1 MSDSYTILNKVN
13 DPKDIRNL
21 SIEELETLCAE
32 LRDYLVKTVSQTSGH
47 LASGLGV
54 VELTVALHYV
64 YNTPYDQ
71 LVWDVGHQAYPHKIL
86 TGRRE
91 ELAQIRKRGG
101 LHPFCW
107 KDESPYDVF
116 STGHASTSLGEAL
129 GLSIANRVLKNDKKV
144 VAVIGDGAFTGG
156 AAFEALNH
164 AGDLHENMLIV
175 LNDNEMSIS
184 ESVGFLAKHFAM
196 WLSSPKYAKFL
207 DNGKK
212 VLENVPKL
220 REFALKAHE
229 HIKGMVIPGT
239 IFEEFGFNYVGPIDG
254 HDLKTLIPILK
265 NLRTLDGPQVL
276 HIATRKGKGYE
287 PAEKEPTKY
296 HGVPKFDTQT
306 GIKASVNKTDYSY
319 SDLFGKW
326 LIYQAKKDE
335 KIIGITPAMCEG
347 SGMSEFA
354 KQFPKQ
360 YMDVAIAE
368 QHALILAS
376 GLAVGGLK
384 PVVSMY
390 STFLQR
396 GYDQLFHD
404 LSVQNAPVIVGI
416 DRAGVVGP
424 DGPTHQGV
432 FDIGFLKALPNFTIC
447 TPSDAH
453 EMWTMFNTAL
463 TLNSPVAIRY
473 PKMIAKGGDKL
484 VENDELIEI
493 GKAQILRNGNHICVL
508 AWGPLAQEIN
518 AYATEHNIDVT
529 IVNMRFVKP
538 YDKDL
543 VLDMAKKH
551 QTIITVEDGA
561 ILSGIGETV
570 SAQIASN
577 AELTTKVINLGI
589 RDELVEQ
596 GSISEIYQENNLDTE
611 SIFNLITQLTNNNK

>member
-13 DPKDIRNL
+13 DPNDIRNL

-107 KDESPYDVF
+107 KEESPYDVF
-116 STGHASTSLGEAL
+116 STGHASTSIGEAL
-129 GLSIANRVLKNDKKV
+129 GLSIANRILKNDKKV

-196 WLSSPKYAKFL
+196 WLSSPTYAKFL

-212 VLENVPKL
+212 ALENVPKL

-265 NLRTLDGPQVL
+265 NLRTLEGPQVL
-276 HIATRKGKGYE
+276 HIATKKAKAMNLRKKNL
-287 PAEKEPTKY
+287 PS
-296 HGVPKFDTQT
+296 
-306 GIKASVNKTDYSY
+306 I
-319 SDLFGKW
+319 
-326 LIYQAKKDE
+326 
-335 KIIGITPAMCEG
+335 M
-347 SGMSEFA
+347 EF
-354 KQFPKQ
+354 QN
-360 YMDVAIAE
+360 
-368 QHALILAS
+368 LIL
-376 GLAVGGLK
+376 K
-384 PVVSMY
+384 
-390 STFLQR
+390 
-396 GYDQLFHD
+396 
-404 LSVQNAPVIVGI
+404 
-416 DRAGVVGP
+416 
-424 DGPTHQGV
+424 
-432 FDIGFLKALPNFTIC
+432 
-447 TPSDAH
+447 
-453 EMWTMFNTAL
+453 
-463 TLNSPVAIRY
+463 
-473 PKMIAKGGDKL
+473 
-484 VENDELIEI
+484 
-493 GKAQILRNGNHICVL
+493 
-508 AWGPLAQEIN
+508 QE
-518 AYATEHNIDVT
+518 
-529 IVNMRFVKP
+529 
-538 YDKDL
+538 
-543 VLDMAKKH
+543 
-551 QTIITVEDGA
+551 
-561 ILSGIGETV
+561 
-570 SAQIASN
+570 
-577 AELTTKVINLGI
+577 
-589 RDELVEQ
+589 
-596 GSISEIYQENNLDTE
+596 
-611 SIFNLITQLTNNNK
+611 